1 MTARKLASSRR
12 SSKGG
17 FMEIREKKCSRCK
30 EVKPLSAFSKNKQHW
45 SGHKSACKVCA
56 SKDFSNW
63 KSKNL
68 EKSRLSDRK
77 RHYIRTYNLNP
88 ELAEKLVQNRVGECS
103 ICGSVS
109 PLVVDH
115 CHTTGKVR
123 GFICSACNSILGYSK
138 DNIKTLENTIKYLR
152 DFYE

>member
-1 MTARKLASSRR
+1 MLVNSLRHYVPQRK
-12 SSKGG
+12 G
-17 FMEIREKKCSRCK
+17 FMEIHEKKCSRCK
-30 EVKPLSAFSKNKQHW
+30 EIKSLSEFSKDKQHW

-56 SKDFSNW
+56 SKDFYTW

-77 RHYIRTYNLNP
+77 RHYIRTYDLTT
-88 ELAEKLVQNRVGECS
+88 ELAEQLVQNRVGECC

-123 GFICSACNSILGYSK
+123 GLICSACNSVLGYSR
-138 DNIKTLENTIKYLR
+138 DNIKTLENSIKYLK